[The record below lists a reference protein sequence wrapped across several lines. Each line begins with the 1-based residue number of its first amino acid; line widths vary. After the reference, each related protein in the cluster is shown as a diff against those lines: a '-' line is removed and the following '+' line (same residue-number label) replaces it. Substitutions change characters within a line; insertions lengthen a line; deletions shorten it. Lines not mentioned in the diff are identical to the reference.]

1 MFFSFRKSS
10 LFKSSSVYTISSII
24 NASIPF
30 ILLPILT
37 RRLSPSD
44 YGIVAMF
51 QLLVSIIYPFIGI
64 NLEGAIARKY
74 YDNLNTDFSRYIG
87 SCFVISI
94 VSFVII
100 SIIFYANVKWLAHL
114 VSLPENW
121 MIFVLLTA
129 FSQFS
134 IAVLLV
140 LYQTSL
146 KPIKYGIIQISQSV
160 LNFLLTLLFI
170 IYYKKTWE
178 GRLEAIFISTL
189 FFAILSI
196 FLLIKSN
203 KINLRSEKANY
214 LHALKFGLPLIPHAI
229 GAMLFT
235 SIDRFFLT
243 KKFGLEQTGNY
254 TVAYQIGAIVS
265 IITVAFNNAFVPWL
279 YENLKKNDFDL
290 KVKIVKFTYVYFF
303 ILITGAIL
311 LLVSFPLIINLF
323 INNKYNTVNSYS
335 LFIVL
340 GLVFQGMYFMVTN
353 YISFVNKTYIQ
364 AIITISVALFKIPLT
379 YLLINSLGTIGASV
393 SFFLTFFI
401 FFIATWYWS
410 SRVYSMP
417 WNLIK
422 LKRQA

>member
-1 MFFSFRKSS
+1 LNLSFTKSS
-10 LFKSSSVYTISSII
+10 LLKSASIYTISSII

-30 ILLPILT
+30 ILLPLLT
-37 RRLSPSD
+37 NRLSPSD

-51 QLLVSIIYPFIGI
+51 QLLVSIVYPFVGI

-74 YDNLNTDFSRYIG
+74 YDNLNTDFSKYVG

-94 VSFVII
+94 ASFSFL
-100 SIIFYANVKWLAHL
+100 SIVFFVNTRWIASA
-114 VSLPENW
+114 VSLPESW
-121 MIFVLLTA
+121 IKFVLLTA

-140 LYQTSL
+140 IYQTSL
-146 KPIKYGIIQISQSV
+146 KSIKYGIFQIAQSV
-160 LNFLLTLLFI
+160 LNILLTLLFI
-170 IYYKKTWE
+170 IYYQKTWE
-178 GRLEAIFISTL
+178 GRLEAIFLST
-189 FFAILSI
+189 FSFAIFSL

-203 KINLRSEKANY
+203 KINLKSGKSNY
-214 LHALKFGLPLIPHAI
+214 LHALKFGIPLIPHAI

-243 KKFGLEQTGNY
+243 KNFGLEQTGNY

-279 YENLKKNDFDL
+279 YKSLKKNDFSL
-290 KVKIVKFTYVYFF
+290 KVKIVKFTYAYFM
-303 ILITGAIL
+303 ILIIGSLL
-311 LLVSFPLIINLF
+311 LLVSFPHIINLF
-323 INNKYNTVNSYS
+323 ISNKYKSVNSFS

-353 YISFVNKTYIQ
+353 YISYVNKTYIQ

-379 YLLINSLGTIGASV
+379 YILILWLGAVGASV

-401 FFIATWYWS
+401 FFIATWYFS
-410 SRVYSMP
+410 AKVYEMP

-422 LKRQA
+422 FK

>member
-1 MFFSFRKSS
+1 MLFSFRKSS

-100 SIIFYANVKWLAHL
+100 SIIFYANLKWLAHL

-160 LNFLLTLLFI
+160 LNILLTLLFI

-178 GRLEAIFISTL
+178 GRLEAIFISTF

-311 LLVSFPLIINLF
+311 LLVSFPLIVNLF

-353 YISFVNKTYIQ
+353 YISFVRWW
-364 AIITISVALFKIPLT
+364 SV
-379 YLLINSLGTIGASV
+379 
-393 SFFLTFFI
+393 
-401 FFIATWYWS
+401 
-410 SRVYSMP
+410 
-417 WNLIK
+417 
-422 LKRQA
+422 